1 MIYDIFTK
9 ATGDRR
15 RFSDNCSTCI
25 LNLLTDCGKIYF
37 DDVSE
42 VKAKENTAK
51 EVKVSQK
58 AGKVAKKVSVK
69 IKK

>member
-1 MIYDIFTK
+1 
-9 ATGDRR
+9 
-15 RFSDNCSTCI
+15 
-25 LNLLTDCGKIYF
+25 
-37 DDVSE
+37 